1 MKIVVIGVGKELYK
15 SKEDM
20 KKIAGKKGTVLVYGN
35 FDALINS
42 VDDLLKAT
50 CGKLLLLPPYV
61 LVQKYFDRCLVKS
74 TRKYC
79 KFVPRLLDLFIHLI
93 RLIYLPQSC

>member
-1 MKIVVIGVGKELYK
+1 
-15 SKEDM
+15 M
-20 KKIAGKKGTVLVYGN
+20 KKIAGKKGTVSVYGN

-42 VDDLLKAT
+42 VNDLLKAT
-50 CGKLLLLPPYV
+50 CGKLLFLPPYV

-74 TRKYC
+74 TCKYW